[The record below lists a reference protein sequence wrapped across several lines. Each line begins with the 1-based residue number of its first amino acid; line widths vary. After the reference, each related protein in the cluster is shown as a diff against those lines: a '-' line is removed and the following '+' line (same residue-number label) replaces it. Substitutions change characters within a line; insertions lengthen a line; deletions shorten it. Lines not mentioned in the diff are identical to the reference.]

1 MSAQLFPDDIVFA
14 QRFLKCCG
22 LYNGDLNGVWDPT
35 TDGASTTFDATSES
49 IAHEFGTFDS
59 RSERSIRSLQPK
71 AQRAARA
78 FLRRVLDAG
87 INARIIS
94 GTRTYREQD
103 ALFRKGRF
111 GDPSSIVTKAKGGQS
126 NHNFGIAWDIGVFQ
140 NGAYLGSSP
149 LYARAAV
156 VGRVP
161 GIEWGGDWV
170 TFVDQPHYE
179 LSTGMSLAVVRGN
192 FETGQ
197 AFV

>member
-1 MSAQLFPDDIVFA
+1 MSAQLFGDDVVFL

-22 LYNGDLNGVWDPT
+22 LYDGDLNGVWGST
-35 TDGASTTFDATSES
+35 TDSASSTFDATSEE
-49 IAHEFGTFDS
+49 IARELGTFDS
-59 RSERSIRSLQPK
+59 RSERSIRTLQPK

-78 FLRRVLDAG
+78 FLRRVIDAG

-94 GTRTYREQD
+94 GTRTYIEQD

-111 GDPSSIVTKAKGGQS
+111 GDPSPIVTKARGGQS
-126 NHNFGIAWDIGVFQ
+126 NHNFGIAWDIGVFES
-140 NGAYLGSSP
+140 GAYLGSSP
-149 LYARAAV
+149 LYARAAE

-179 LSTGMSLAVVRGN
+179 LSTGMSLKVVRVN
-192 FETGQ
+192 FESGQ
-197 AFV
+197 VFV